1 VALAAGI
8 GLPLALLAAA
18 LPAREAARVPPTA
31 AIRGHDIL
39 ESRFRLR
46 PGALWWPVATLAVA
60 GLLATRGPIAG
71 MPVFGYASA
80 LVTVLG
86 ASFLVPAILF
96 ATAHVSRRIMR
107 QRFGVAGLLAHA
119 NLASAIPR
127 LSISVAALAVSLSMM
142 VAIAVMIGSFRDT
155 VNYWVSQ
162 TLQADLFVS
171 PGVRPRPGAEHTLSS
186 EVVTAVK
193 AHPAVLAADAFRNMD
208 LTYEGNLVMVGS
220 GDFDILLRHGSL
232 MFKAPADG
240 RAALR
245 GAIGRDALVMS
256 ESFAFRYGKRQG
268 ETITLQTPSGPRT
281 FTIAAI
287 YYDYT
292 SDRGVLVMDHG
303 TFRRTFGDLPPTGM
317 TVYLKPGSDADRVR
331 EETLAAIGDGHRA
344 FIYTNRSLRTE
355 VLRIFDSTFAIT
367 YALEVVAVFVA
378 MMGVAGTL
386 LTLVLERRRDLL
398 MVRLIGASYRQVR
411 RVVVLEAVLIGAAS
425 QAVGIAVG
433 FALSFVLIYVINVQ
447 SFGWTI
453 QFHVPWLFLVQ
464 STIVVVVG
472 TALAGVFPARE
483 AARLV
488 MEREE

>member
-1 VALAAGI
+1 
-8 GLPLALLAAA
+8 
-18 LPAREAARVPPTA
+18 
-31 AIRGHDIL
+31 
-39 ESRFRLR
+39 
-46 PGALWWPVATLAVA
+46 
-60 GLLATRGPIAG
+60 
-71 MPVFGYASA
+71 M
-80 LVTVLG
+80 
-86 ASFLVPAILF
+86 
-96 ATAHVSRRIMR
+96 RR
-107 QRFGVAGLLAHA
+107 RFGVAGLLAHA

-142 VAIAVMIGSFRDT
+142 VAIAVMIGSFRET

-171 PGVRPRPGAEHTLSS
+171 PGVRPRPGAEHTLSPD
-186 EVVTAVK
+186 VVSAVK

-208 LTYEGNLVMVGS
+208 LTYEGNLVVVGS
-220 GDFDILLRHGSL
+220 GDFGIVLRHGSL
-232 MFKAPADG
+232 LFKDPVDG
-240 RAALR
+240 RSALQS
-245 GAIGRDALVMS
+245 AIGRDALVMS
-256 ESFAFRYGKRQG
+256 ESFAFRYGKRRG
-268 ETITLQTPSGPRT
+268 DTITLLTPSGPRE
-281 FTIAAI
+281 FTVAAL

-292 SDRGVLVMDHG
+292 SDRGVLIMDHG
-303 TFRRTFGDLPPTGM
+303 TFRRRFGDLPPTGM
-317 TVYLKPGSDADRVR
+317 TVYLKPGADPDRVR
-331 EETLAAIGDGHRA
+331 EETLASIGEGHRA

-386 LTLVLERRRDLL
+386 LTLVLERRRDLVML
-398 MVRLIGASYRQVR
+398 RLIGASFRQVR

-425 QAVGIAVG
+425 QAVGVAVG

-453 QFHVPWLFLVQ
+453 QFHVPWLFLAQ
-464 STIVVVVG
+464 STVVVIVG
-472 TALAGVFPARE
+472 TALAGFFPARE